1 MKVKNSA
8 AVDDLHARMSG
19 RYTDSRKSWV
29 YDENLYYMNH
39 YATWDEAT
47 PGEERIMVNKPI
59 NVVDIAHAILSLH
72 PPKITAQPITPSRRS
87 DRTADRVEKFIAGCL
102 YVNNLRYEG
111 NQIARALFDQVLYGR
126 GAMFSGWDPDL
137 EGDDSEYSE
146 LPLII
151 RYVNHKN
158 LMCLPGGKKKDLAQ
172 MYACWRR
179 AEDLE
184 GEWGKTIKIATEKG
198 GKRKAEPEEELLYKD
213 LWYWNNGTVYHCAAA
228 GATWLRSPVDMPY
241 YDRLPYTEFVGRDTT
256 AEKLHLRKLGVLFP
270 LREAISILERWLNQG
285 SAVVAAFADPPILH
299 DESVQIN
306 TAPGATIPVRVRE
319 GKRLNDYV
327 QQMTPSDAAPGVY
340 RFISIA
346 ANMVE
351 EGSFSRWA
359 YANVEPES
367 GPVVQGM
374 NANDRMRLMPF
385 MRNAELAISSV
396 IQKALQCTHAF
407 AKADPGERNLQVFSE
422 GERSAI
428 ALKADDLRGWLV
440 TAKLSDELPMDVA
453 RNWAIASNAVQSR
466 LPISKYTIQQK
477 LLGIEQPADEE
488 RRQMVEQ
495 FMDNPAIINAALQ
508 IALAEGN
515 EELRERIMPGL
526 AETQPVGATPPTP
539 TGPYTSAT
547 HPQMG
552 QPMPPPELQ
561 ATPPPGAP
569 RALEGVAPGAPRGPQ
584 P

>member
-1 MKVKNSA
+1 MKISKIA
-8 AVDDLHARMSG
+8 DVDDLHTRMLG
-19 RYTDSRKSWV
+19 MYTDSRKSWV

-39 YATWDEAT
+39 YAELDKAT
-47 PGEERIMVNKPI
+47 PSEEQIMVNKPT

-72 PPKITAQPITPSRRS
+72 SPKITAQPVTPARRS

-111 NQIARALFDQVLYGR
+111 NQIAKALFDQVLYGR

-137 EGDDSEYSE
+137 EGDDKEYSE
-146 LPLII
+146 LPLTV

-172 MYACWRR
+172 MYACYRR

-184 GEWGKTIKIATEKG
+184 GEWGKTIKIATES
-198 GKRKAEPEEELLYKD
+198 GKRKAEPTEELLYKD
-213 LWYWNNGTVYHCAAA
+213 LWYWNGSIVYHCAAA

-241 YDRLPYTEFVGRDTT
+241 YDRLPYTEFVGRSTT
-256 AEKLHLRKLGVLFP
+256 SEELHLRKLGVLFP
-270 LREAISILERWLNQG
+270 LREAVSILERWLNQG

-299 DESVQIN
+299 DEKIQLS
-306 TAPGATIPVRVRE
+306 TAPGSTIPVRVPE
-319 GKRLNDYV
+319 GRSIKDYV
-327 QQMTPSDAAPGVY
+327 HSLAPSDAAPGVY

-396 IQKALQCTHAF
+396 IQKMLQCAHAF
-407 AKADPGERNLQVFSE
+407 AKADPGERKLQVFSE

-440 TAKLSDELPMDVA
+440 TAKLSDELPADTA

-466 LPISKYTIQQK
+466 LPISSYTIQQR
-477 LLGIEQPADEE
+477 LLGIEQPEDEE
-488 RRQMVEQ
+488 RRRMVEQ
-495 FMDNPAIINAALQ
+495 FMANPDIINAALQ

-515 EELRERIMPGL
+515 EELKERIMPG
-526 AETQPVGATPPTP
+526 AAQTQPGTPPTP

-547 HPQMG
+547 HPQMA
-552 QPMPPPELQ
+552 QPMPPGPLQ